1 METTSEMITKRDLEV
16 FATKRD
22 LEAFEKV
29 VNAKFDTVDAKFDA
43 VIIRIDNLEK
53 LIHHNIAN
61 NRWLI
66 GTILLGLIAASAFI
80 KYFPGGV

>member
-1 METTSEMITKRDLEV
+1 MEKTITKQDLEA

-22 LEAFEKV
+22 LESFEKV
-29 VNAKFDTVDAKFDA
+29 VNAKFDTVN
-43 VIIRIDNLEK
+43 VRIENLEK

-61 NRWLI
+61 NWWII

>member
-1 METTSEMITKRDLEV
+1 METTITKKDLEA

-22 LEAFEKV
+22 LESFEKV
-29 VNAKFDTVDAKFDA
+29 VYAKFDTVN
-43 VIIRIDNLEK
+43 VRIDNLEK

-61 NRWLI
+61 NRWII